1 MDISINY
8 IYIYVV
14 VSLTIYRDMMA
25 ILWINVND
33 LGWVITPSTMMS
45 GCVLRLI
52 YVKTQNTIHI
62 NMYVYIYVDDLSM
75 FH

>member
-62 NMYVYIYVDDLSM
+62 NMYVYIYMLM
-75 FH
+75 I

>member
-1 MDISINY
+1 MVSCGY
-8 IYIYVV
+8 IHKLYTYVV

-62 NMYVYIYVDDLSM
+62 NMYVYIYMLM
-75 FH
+75 I

>member
-1 MDISINY
+1 MVSCGYIHKLY

-62 NMYVYIYVDDLSM
+62 NMYVYIYMLM
-75 FH
+75 I